1 MIHALPKAN
10 VEQTNR
16 SIFGCKFL
24 LSVFFVRNADVFSS
38 NGFMVPFWS
47 GHFFLEVVPCWL
59 DITVVEEVA
68 VAMFLCHASKIHFS
82 MGVAPLCQEGWQ
94 GRGSRNVSCLHCQR
108 RSSYLWRVMFCLF
121 STASRSTWQS
131 LFEKHENRCSE
142 VEGSP
147 VGNVIVI

>member
-1 MIHALPKAN
+1 M
-10 VEQTNR
+10 
-16 SIFGCKFL
+16 
-24 LSVFFVRNADVFSS
+24 RNADVFSS

-94 GRGSRNVSCLHCQR
+94 GRGSRNVSCLYCQR